1 MVAWELVAR
10 GGLKLHV
17 LCSAIVAI
25 YNANQDARRTVTPT
39 TRRTQCN
46 VPPVLEYPRISPC
59 NLHARHQ
66 ARHQCSYVIMLYAR
80 HRSHDDVSV
89 AASIVLQP
97 SDPPCPMQ
105 GPIQA
110 IKEYRL
116 LTPRWLCTVVSPST
130 LTRASQYGDPRVA
143 RGDDLGKMRWIHPRE
158 RRNKELTHPPAS
170 FKKPQLTA
178 RWCI

>member
-1 MVAWELVAR
+1 MSSMFFAARSSRSAMPTKMPAEPLHPALAAR
-10 GGLKLHV
+10 G
-17 LCSAIVAI
+17 
-25 YNANQDARRTVTPT
+25 VT
-39 TRRTQCN
+39 C
-46 VPPVLEYPRISPC
+46 LEYPRISPC
-59 NLHARHQ
+59 TMHARHQ
-66 ARHQCSYVIMLYAR
+66 ARHRCSHVIMLYAR
-80 HRSHDDVSV
+80 HRPHDDVSV

-97 SDPPCPMQ
+97 SDPSHPMQ

-143 RGDDLGKMRWIHPRE
+143 RGEDLGKMRWIHPRE
-158 RRNKELTHPPAS
+158 RRTKELTHPPAS